1 MKKVHYDITPDI
13 RIVDSIRNTNI
24 TYVEAIGE
32 LVDNSLDSGA
42 TRVEIQLPNYGGCL
56 VVADNGN
63 GCDNIE
69 SMLKLGKHHKTNT
82 TRLGRYGVGLKNASI
97 GIGKLLT
104 IETVKGGIKRRVE
117 VDWNGMNSWNDIEG
131 TEDETNGP
139 AGTTIVIGQTVKSI
153 RSEGD
158 ITKKLGFTFFPA
170 IRDGKS
176 IAISGKAIKP
186 WSIPEM
192 SDAIESEDFN
202 YEFNVGY
209 KVTAGL
215 VNRNDEGPFILSF
228 RHRVLGA
235 ISEPCKAF
243 NVNSRFM
250 ALVELTGEW
259 PMLKHKDGLT
269 YGPESQWLYDSLH
282 DDCQDLMAQLHK
294 EGESVEVE
302 QMSQILDLA
311 ISPIRGKAK
320 RPNRNNSEVESER
333 AFTDRI
339 VREAEMVANAGDVS
353 RRDGRS
359 NRRGFSTA
367 YDNLPPNEIGRVD
380 RNHSRVVI
388 KLNEN
393 HPLIKLCRDNENRIG
408 TLIIA
413 TMIFT
418 AHTSIDGT
426 TQELLKFEVAG
437 RQEGF
442 QKSTSMI
449 LENIFKAM
457 NSTSL
462 VK

>member
-24 TYVEAIGE
+24 TYNEALGE
-32 LVDNSLDSGA
+32 LIDNSLDSGA
-42 TRVEIQLPNYGGCL
+42 TRVEIQLPPFGGCL

-82 TRLGRYGVGLKNASI
+82 TKLGRYGVGLKNASI

-131 TEDETNGP
+131 TEEETNEP
-139 AGTTIVIGQTVKSI
+139 NGTVIAIGQTVKSI

-158 ITKKLGFTFFPA
+158 ITKKLGFTFYPA
-170 IRDGKS
+170 IRSGKS
-176 IAISGKAIKP
+176 IMISGKAIKA

-192 SDAIESEDFN
+192 TSIIESEDFN
-202 YEFNVGY
+202 YELNIGY

-215 VNRNDEGPFILSF
+215 VTRNDEGPFILSF

-250 ALVELTGEW
+250 AIVELTGEW

-282 DDCQDLMAQLHK
+282 DDCQDLMAKLHK

-302 QMSQILDLA
+302 QMSQILDMA

-320 RPNRNNSEVESER
+320 RPNRRGEQVDSER
-333 AFTDRI
+333 AYSDRV
-339 VREAEMVANAGDVS
+339 VREAEIVANVGDVTK
-353 RRDGRS
+353 RDGRAT
-359 NRRGFSTA
+359 RRGFSTA
-367 YDNLPPNEIGRVD
+367 YDNLPSDEIGRVD
-380 RNHSRVVI
+380 KNYSRVVI
-388 KLNEN
+388 KLNQN
-393 HPLIKLCRDNENRIG
+393 HPLVKHCRDNNNKIG
-408 TLIIA
+408 ILIMA
-413 TMIFT
+413 TMVFT
-418 AHTSIDGT
+418 ANTSIDGT
-426 TQELLKFEVAG
+426 TQELLRFEISG

-442 QKSTSMI
+442 QKSTSII
-449 LENIFKAM
+449 LENIFNAIREDNFSK
-457 NSTSL
+457 
-462 VK
+462 